1 MAKLVSKIVELW
13 HDRKR
18 ILGMPITFTRYSMTD
33 DRLFLECGF
42 LNIKTEEILLYRIRD
57 ISLERKLGQRIFGVG
72 SVRVISSD
80 KTAPELLIKNI
91 KHPIEVKELIH
102 RQVEEAKLKRRM
114 HFSEL
119 SGDFSLADADEDMD
133 M

>member
-1 MAKLVSKIVELW
+1 MKKTVLNYLW
-13 HDRKR
+13 NDRKR

-42 LNIKTEEILLYRIRD
+42 LNIKTEEVLLYRIRD

-91 KHPIEVKELIH
+91 KHPVEVKELIH

-119 SGDFSLADADEDMD
+119 SGDFSLADTDEDMD

>member
-1 MAKLVSKIVELW
+1 MKKTVLNYLW
-13 HDRKR
+13 NDRKR

-42 LNIKTEEILLYRIRD
+42 LNIKTEEVLLYRIRD

-91 KHPIEVKELIH
+91 KHPVEVKELIH

>member
-1 MAKLVSKIVELW
+1 MKKTVLNYLW
-13 HDRKR
+13 NDRKR

-57 ISLERKLGQRIFGVG
+57 ISLERKLSQRIFGVG

-80 KTAPELLIKNI
+80 KTAPELFIKNI
-91 KHPIEVKELIH
+91 KHPVEVKELIH

>member
-1 MAKLVSKIVELW
+1 MKKTVLNYLW
-13 HDRKR
+13 NDRKR

-42 LNIKTEEILLYRIRD
+42 LNIKTEEVLLYRIRD

-91 KHPIEVKELIH
+91 KHPVEVKELIH

-119 SGDFSLADADEDMD
+119 SGDFSLDDADEDMD

>member
-1 MAKLVSKIVELW
+1 MKKTVLNYLW
-13 HDRKR
+13 NDRKR

-91 KHPIEVKELIH
+91 KHPVEVKELIH
-102 RQVEEAKLKRRM
+102 RQVEEAKPKRRM

>member
-1 MAKLVSKIVELW
+1 MKKTVLNYLW
-13 HDRKR
+13 NDRKR

-42 LNIKTEEILLYRIRD
+42 LNIKTEEVLLYRIRD

-102 RQVEEAKLKRRM
+102 RQVEDAKLKRRM

>member
-1 MAKLVSKIVELW
+1 MKKTVLNYLW
-13 HDRKR
+13 NDRKR

-42 LNIKTEEILLYRIRD
+42 LNIKTEEVLLYRIRD

-91 KHPIEVKELIH
+91 KHPVEVKELIH

-119 SGDFSLADADEDMD
+119 SGDVSLADADEDMD

>member
-1 MAKLVSKIVELW
+1 MKKTVLNYLW
-13 HDRKR
+13 NDRKR

>member
-1 MAKLVSKIVELW
+1 MKKTVLNYLW
-13 HDRKR
+13 NDRKR
-18 ILGMPITFTRYSMTD
+18 ILGMPITFTRYSVTD

-91 KHPIEVKELIH
+91 KHPVEVKELIH

-119 SGDFSLADADEDMD
+119 SGDVSLADADEDMD

>member
-1 MAKLVSKIVELW
+1 MKKTVLNYLW
-13 HDRKR
+13 NDRKR

-42 LNIKTEEILLYRIRD
+42 LNIKTEEVLLYRIRD

>member
-1 MAKLVSKIVELW
+1 MKKTVLNYLW
-13 HDRKR
+13 NDRKR
-18 ILGMPITFTRYSMTD
+18 ILGMPITFTRYSVTD

-42 LNIKTEEILLYRIRD
+42 LNIKTEEVLLYRIRD

-91 KHPIEVKELIH
+91 KHPVEVKELIH

>member
-1 MAKLVSKIVELW
+1 MKKTVLNYLW
-13 HDRKR
+13 NDRKR

-91 KHPIEVKELIH
+91 KHPVEVKELIH

-119 SGDFSLADADEDMD
+119 SGDFSLADTDEDMD

>member
-1 MAKLVSKIVELW
+1 M
-13 HDRKR
+13 
-18 ILGMPITFTRYSMTD
+18 
-33 DRLFLECGF
+33 
-42 LNIKTEEILLYRIRD
+42 
-57 ISLERKLGQRIFGVG
+57 
-72 SVRVISSD
+72 ISSD

-91 KHPIEVKELIH
+91 KHPVEVKELIH

>member
-1 MAKLVSKIVELW
+1 MKKTVLNYLW
-13 HDRKR
+13 NDRKR
-18 ILGMPITFTRYSMTD
+18 ILGMPITFTRYSVTD

-91 KHPIEVKELIH
+91 KHPVEVKELIH

>member
-1 MAKLVSKIVELW
+1 MKKTVLNYLW
-13 HDRKR
+13 NDRKR
-18 ILGMPITFTRYSMTD
+18 ILGMPITFTWYSMTD

-91 KHPIEVKELIH
+91 KHPVEVKELIH

>member
-1 MAKLVSKIVELW
+1 MKKTVLNYLW
-13 HDRKR
+13 NDRKR

-57 ISLERKLGQRIFGVG
+57 ISLERKLSQRIFGVG

-91 KHPIEVKELIH
+91 KHPVEVKELIH

>member
-1 MAKLVSKIVELW
+1 MKKTVLNYLW
-13 HDRKR
+13 NDRKR

-57 ISLERKLGQRIFGVG
+57 ISLERKLSQRIFGVG

-102 RQVEEAKLKRRM
+102 RQVEDAKLKRRM

>member
-1 MAKLVSKIVELW
+1 MKKTVLNYLW
-13 HDRKR
+13 NDRKR

-42 LNIKTEEILLYRIRD
+42 LNIKTEEVLLYRIRD

-91 KHPIEVKELIH
+91 KHPVEVKELIP

>member
-1 MAKLVSKIVELW
+1 MKKTVLNYLW
-13 HDRKR
+13 NDRKR

-102 RQVEEAKLKRRM
+102 RQVEDAKLKRRM

>member
-1 MAKLVSKIVELW
+1 MKKTVLNYLW
-13 HDRKR
+13 NDRKR

-57 ISLERKLGQRIFGVG
+57 LSLERKLGQRIFGVG

-102 RQVEEAKLKRRM
+102 RQVEDAKLKRRM